1 MFSVGG
7 FLCGRHGSI
16 SLRVFFVRYE
26 KIFLVA
32 SFVRKTNERIF
43 RIVFVRYEKNFR
55 AVRKMFCDIMQG
67 MEVMLMAGES
77 RNLEYKADMTNSF
90 LKTVS
95 AYANY
100 GAGEIRFGIS
110 DDGEHVGVKEP
121 EAFALSVENK
131 INDAIEP
138 KPNFSMAL
146 DGDVVILRVAKGMDP
161 PYTYRGKAYKRN
173 HTATVEVSREEMRRL
188 VLEGTGKSFDQ
199 LAAREERLTFSCLA
213 EDLSTRLGI
222 GSISQDI
229 LKTLGLYHD
238 QEGYNNAAAL
248 LADENSFPGID
259 VVRFGA
265 GLDEIVERERFSGV
279 SVLLQYKRVV
289 EMFQRYYQY
298 EAIKGF
304 SRVDREIVPDKAFRE
319 AIANAL
325 AHRMWDSAPHIQ
337 VMMFADRIEVASPG
351 GLPTDIS
358 EEEYLRGN
366 ISLLRNPVL
375 GNVLFRLRYIENMG
389 SGVRRI
395 SEAYAGSS
403 AAPRFE
409 FFEKSLRVIL
419 PSLSQGNEIL
429 STEEKMV
436 YDLLTNAALS
446 RSEIA
451 VKSGYGR
458 SRVLRILHKL
468 VEMRLVKVRGSG
480 RGTRYSR
487 F

>member
-1 MFSVGG
+1 
-7 FLCGRHGSI
+7 
-16 SLRVFFVRYE
+16 
-26 KIFLVA
+26 
-32 SFVRKTNERIF
+32 
-43 RIVFVRYEKNFR
+43 
-55 AVRKMFCDIMQG
+55 
-67 MEVMLMAGES
+67 MAGES

-110 DDGEHVGVKEP
+110 DDGERVGVKEP

-199 LAAREERLTFSCLA
+199 LAAREETLTFSCLA

-248 LADENSFPGID
+248 LADENAFPGID

-304 SRVDREIVPDKAFRE
+304 SRVDCSGQSVSRG
-319 AIANAL
+319 
-325 AHRMWDSAPHIQ
+325 DSQCPG
-337 VMMFADRIEVASPG
+337 ASDVGLCAAYPG
-351 GLPTDIS
+351 DDVC
-358 EEEYLRGN
+358 R
-366 ISLLRNPVL
+366 
-375 GNVLFRLRYIENMG
+375 
-389 SGVRRI
+389 
-395 SEAYAGSS
+395 
-403 AAPRFE
+403 
-409 FFEKSLRVIL
+409 
-419 PSLSQGNEIL
+419 Q
-429 STEEKMV
+429 
-436 YDLLTNAALS
+436 D
-446 RSEIA
+446 
-451 VKSGYGR
+451 
-458 SRVLRILHKL
+458 
-468 VEMRLVKVRGSG
+468 RGSIARRSSDG
-480 RGTRYSR
+480 HLGGGVSARQYFPSTQSCIGKCVVSPAVY
-487 F
+487 